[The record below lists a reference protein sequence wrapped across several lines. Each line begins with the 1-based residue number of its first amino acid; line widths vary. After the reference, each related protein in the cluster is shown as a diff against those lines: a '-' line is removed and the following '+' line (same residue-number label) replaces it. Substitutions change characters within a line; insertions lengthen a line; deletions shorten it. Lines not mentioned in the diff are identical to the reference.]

1 MCRIKLP
8 VIHAF
13 VVLSM
18 ILWCVDSQQFSPDG
32 IDLHPLL
39 SFFLFEFI
47 FLCVMY
53 VVRLFEIGASSL
65 SSRATVD
72 LCDEWRLGLDQECGN
87 TCRCVFSPHTS
98 PLTGMVCVQYGLRGL
113 FCERERER
121 ETGEERRVRSML

>member
-1 MCRIKLP
+1 MTTNNVEYYKASMCRIKLP

-47 FLCVMY
+47 FLCVVY
-53 VVRLFEIGASSL
+53 VVKLFEIGASSL
-65 SSRATVD
+65 SSQANVRQESGV
-72 LCDEWRLGLDQECGN
+72 ESLDQECGN
-87 TCRCVFSPHTS
+87 TCRGACSAHTPILLPS
-98 PLTGMVCVQYGLRGL
+98 DWCGMCSVWPAWIVL
-113 FCERERER
+113 
-121 ETGEERRVRSML
+121 